1 MPVIDFKEIVIATS
15 GAERDQFELFAREFL
30 DWLGFKIVI
39 GPDRGPDAGRDLVV
53 EEIRT
58 GIAGETR
65 LKWLVS
71 CKHKAHSGASVTPED
86 EADIHDRVRTHG
98 CQGFLAFYS
107 TIPSSGLATKLNA
120 QGLPFEVQIYDPE
133 KIEKHLLSTP
143 TGVQLAQRFFPKS
156 IARWKA
162 EHPSPAKIFAEKP
175 ELSCVYCGKSLL
187 TPEPRGIVVV
197 WTTLHRNSERNRT
210 HTEHVYW
217 CCKAACDKALQRQ
230 YWRKGLVDGWEDI
243 PDLIIPLVYIR
254 WVMAMLNELHGGM
267 TYSKEALANS
277 KHLLLNLLLNLFPL
291 VSRHMTD
298 DDKERVRQL
307 RMIPSYLGGLG

>member
-1 MPVIDFKEIVIATS
+1 MPVIDFKEIAVATS
-15 GAERDQFELFAREFL
+15 GAQRDQFELFAREFL
-30 DWLGFKIVI
+30 DGQGFKIVI

-107 TIPSSGLATKLNA
+107 TVPSSGLAAKLNA
-120 QGLPFEVQIYDPE
+120 QGLQFEVQIYDSE

-143 TGVQLAQRFFPKS
+143 NGIQLGQRFFPQS
-156 IARWKA
+156 IVRWKA
-162 EHPSPAKIFAEKP
+162 EHPSPAKIFTEEPK
-175 ELSCVYCGKSLL
+175 LSCIYCGKSLL
-187 TPEPRGIVVV
+187 APEPRGIVVV
-197 WTTLHRNSERNRT
+197 WTTLRSDREPHQT
-210 HTEHVYW
+210 HTEHLYW
-217 CCKAACDKALQRQ
+217 CCKGACDKALQARH
-230 YWRKGLVDGWEDI
+230 RPKGLTDGWEDI
-243 PDLIIPLVYIR
+243 PDLIIPIMYIR
-254 WVMAMLNELHGGM
+254 WVMVMLNELHGGM
-267 TYSKEALANS
+267 TYSKDAFANS
-277 KHLLLNLLLNLFPL
+277 KQLLLNLFPL

-298 DDKERVRQL
+298 ADKERVKQL
-307 RMIPSYLGGLG
+307 TIIPNYLGGLDYEG